1 MEMSQRLLRGK
12 LALITG
18 GSGGIGRVVA
28 SHFVAHGA
36 SVCIVG
42 TDSARL
48 SSALKEL
55 NAANPGRVLGIRCD
69 VSDRRSVERTVKLA
83 VKKLGGL
90 DILVNCAAIQR
101 PIGEFAEVN
110 LNEWE
115 HNLQVNLLGSVYTCR
130 AAIPVFR
137 ERGGGMIVNFSGG
150 GATSSRANFSS
161 YAVSKAAI
169 VRLTEVLAEEL
180 RGTKIRVN
188 AIAPGAINT
197 GMLEEILAAGPRA
210 GKKELTEA
218 RKRSVTGGASADL
231 AAELVVFLVSKRS
244 RGLSG
249 KLISAPW
256 DPWQTWDKAA
266 IQKIMSSSLYNLRRI
281 S

>member
-1 MEMSQRLLRGK
+1 MSQKLLRGK

-18 GSGGIGRVVA
+18 GSGGIGRVLA

-36 SVCIVG
+36 SVCILG
-42 TDSARL
+42 TDPAKI

-55 NAANPGRVLGIRCD
+55 NASSPERVAGMRCD
-69 VSDRRSVERTVKLA
+69 VSDRRSVERTVRMA
-83 VKKLGGL
+83 ARKLGGL
-90 DILVNCAAIQR
+90 DILVNCAGIQR
-101 PIGEFAEVN
+101 PIGKFAEVD
-110 LNEWE
+110 LSAWE
-115 HNLQVNLLGSVYTCR
+115 HNLQVNLLGSVYCCR
-130 AAIPVFR
+130 AVIPVFK

-150 GATSSRANFSS
+150 GATSSRANFSA
-161 YAVSKAAI
+161 YAVSKAAV
-169 VRLTEVLAEEL
+169 VRFTEVLAEEL
-180 RGTKIRVN
+180 HGTNIRVN

-197 GMLEEILAAGPRA
+197 GMLEEILAAGTRA

-218 RKRSVTGGASADL
+218 RKRSAKGGASADL
-231 AAELVVFLVSKRS
+231 AAELVVFLVSGRS

-256 DPWQTWDKAA
+256 DPWKTWDKAA
-266 IQKIMSSSLYNLRRI
+266 IQRIMSTSLYNLRRI